1 MLLKE
6 CPLCGCKEVIEI
18 PEIGCRCNN
27 CDEVFK
33 YDEEYGVDIVS
44 LDEWVE
50 YLIKQDIVK

>member
-6 CPLCGCKEVIEI
+6 CLLSGCKDIAEI
-18 PEIGCRCNN
+18 PDIGFRCNN

-33 YDEEYGVDIVS
+33 YDEKYGVDIVS

-50 YLIKQDIVK
+50 YLIKQDTV